1 MSIDGF
7 LNADW
12 KGKIQ
17 MIMLPILGI
26 LTVVFIIL
34 GVCYT
39 RMKVK

>member
-26 LTVVFIIL
+26 L
-34 GVCYT
+34 
-39 RMKVK
+39 